1 MTLEIHPGDVYV
13 VVGLARSGQA
23 AASRL
28 LSGGAV
34 VRVTDTKPADA
45 LAEPMRALQFQKVA
59 EGGRLEFHLGG
70 HPEGIL
76 DGARALIL
84 SPGVPVAS
92 PFIQQALALGIPVW
106 SEIEFAF
113 HLLDGVVVGIT
124 GSNGKSTTTA
134 LTAHILQQAGRRAY
148 AVGNIGAPLTDYL
161 AHDGPDTIYVT
172 ELSSFQLETIDTFRP
187 RLAAILNI
195 TPDHLDRY
203 PSFEDYA
210 AAKWNIFRNMGP
222 AEAGILNGQDE
233 LLRRGKGRVACPVY
247 EFRSAP
253 AASPTEIRGA
263 GVSGDTLYLNTAGAP
278 LSVMAVA
285 EIPLPGRH
293 NLENALVGALACH
306 LLGLSPAAIRAGI
319 RSFRALPHRLQP
331 VAEVKGRWYYN
342 DSKATNVDSTL
353 LAIQSFPQKL
363 VLILGGKDKGSDYA
377 PLVEPIRQRVRQVL
391 LIGAASD
398 KIDRALPPDIPR
410 RRVRDMDDAVRTG
423 LAVSEPGDV
432 VVLSPACASFDMF
445 HNFEH
450 RGDVFCELVRKLKQ
464 EVEP

>member
-1 MTLEIHPGDVYV
+1 MTLNLQPRDTYV

-28 LSGGAV
+28 LAHRCV
-34 VRVTDTKPADA
+34 VRVTDIKPEGD
-45 LAEPMRALQFQKVA
+45 LAEPIRALQNQTIP
-59 EGGRLEFHLGG
+59 EGGRLEFFLGG
-70 HPEGIL
+70 HPDSIL

-92 PFIQQALALGIPVW
+92 PFIQKALARDIPVW
-106 SEIEFAF
+106 SEVEFAF
-113 HLLDGVVVGIT
+113 RLLRGVLVGIT

-134 LTAHILQQAGRRAY
+134 LTAHILRQAGRDAY
-148 AVGNIGAPLTDYL
+148 AVGNIGAPLSDYL
-161 AHDGPDTIYVT
+161 VYDSPATIYVT

-187 RLAAILNI
+187 RIAAILNL

-203 PSFEDYA
+203 ESFEEYA

-222 AEAGILNGQDE
+222 GDRAILNGQDPM
-233 LLRRGKGRVACPVY
+233 LTRDRGRITCPIL

-253 AASPTEIRGA
+253 QASPESIRGA
-263 GVSGDTLYLNTAGAP
+263 GVVGDTVYVNSGGESLAILGVP
-278 LSVMAVA
+278 

-293 NLENALVGALACH
+293 NLENALVAALAAH
-306 LLGLSPAAIRAGI
+306 LLGLAPAEI
-319 RSFRALPHRLQP
+319 RSGILGFRALAHRLQP
-331 VAEVKGRWYYN
+331 VAEVKGRRYYN

-353 LAIQSFPQKL
+353 LAIESFPHPI

-377 PLVEPIRQRVRQVL
+377 PLVEPIRRRVRQVL

-398 KIDRALPPDIPR
+398 KIDQALPADIPR
-410 RRVRDMDDAVRTG
+410 RRVRDMADAVRTG
-423 LAVSEPGDV
+423 LEVSEPGDA

-445 HNFEH
+445 DNFEH
-450 RGDVFCELVRKLKQ
+450 RGEVFCELVRQLKRD
-464 EVEP
+464 VEP